1 MTTKFN
7 IGESVCLYDFNDEK
21 VVFGTIMGIQAFASK
36 QCHTELSDVF
46 MQVEI
51 IYDVDCVGY
60 KYDRAIN
67 HLFRSVKEKH
77 LFKSV
82 DECREYYLDHLK
94 I

>member
-7 IGESVCLYDFNDEK
+7 IGESVCLYDFDDEK
-21 VVFGTIMGIQAFASK
+21 VVFGTIMGIQAYASK
-36 QCHTELSDVF
+36 QCRTELGDVF

-51 IYDVDCVGY
+51 NYDIDCVDY
-60 KYDRAIN
+60 KYER
-67 HLFRSVKEKH
+67 KEKH

-82 DECREYYLDHLK
+82 DECRAYYLDHIK